1 METTVVPTT
10 LRATNLMVV
19 IILEQ
24 LGIIHVTEGTL
35 VTGVLTAALA
45 TTPAM
50 DIMLAVMRTGMWGT
64 TLGEFSLL
72 PCLRL
77 LYGYC
82 LTRSLTYLPSF

>member
-1 METTVVPTT
+1 
-10 LRATNLMVV
+10 MVV

-64 TLGEFSLL
+64 TLVTEVKLV
-72 PCLRL
+72 
-77 LYGYC
+77 
-82 LTRSLTYLPSF
+82 TRCTTLM